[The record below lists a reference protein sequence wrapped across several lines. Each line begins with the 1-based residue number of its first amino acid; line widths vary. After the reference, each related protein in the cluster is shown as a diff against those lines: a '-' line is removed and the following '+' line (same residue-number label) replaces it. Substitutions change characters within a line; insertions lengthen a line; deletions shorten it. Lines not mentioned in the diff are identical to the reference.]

1 MVEKKTLTELK
12 SCQKTLTECK
22 RRNKGRMEE
31 QKSHETYRK
40 EKLVGRHKSNYIN
53 TRIKYK
59 RIKQLKPK
67 AEMSDRI

>member
-1 MVEKKTLTELK
+1 MARTGATTKKITKKYGGKKPLTELK

-40 EKLVGRHKSNYIN
+40 EK
-53 TRIKYK
+53 
-59 RIKQLKPK
+59 
-67 AEMSDRI
+67 